1 MAEKN
6 KCVWLCEC
14 KYSKLLFLAIIACDQ
29 DQTLCRKSKVW
40 LNKTRHKL
48 EGATWL
54 FYNSVHLGLKLAGR
68 ATKISA
74 DIAWS
79 QKSLGHLCTAENQIT
94 MELHTKPYQSHTVFI
109 VQKAHQVPDIYVC
122 TTHLLHDHF

>member
-1 MAEKN
+1 MQRS
-6 KCVWLCEC
+6 L
-14 KYSKLLFLAIIACDQ
+14 KLLFLAIIDCDE
-29 DQTLCRKSKVW
+29 DQTLCCKSKVW

-48 EGATWL
+48 EAATWL
-54 FYNSVHLGLKLAGR
+54 FYNIVHLGLKPEGS

-94 MELHTKPYQSHTVFI
+94 IELHTKPYQSHTVFI
-109 VQKAHQVPDIYVC
+109 VRKVHQVPDIYIY
-122 TTHLLHDHF
+122 TTHVLQDHF